1 MSLTPEKMTS
11 EKWERAKQLYQAAL
25 KCGRDERWRFLAE
38 NCGDD
43 EELLR
48 EVTSLLECSDDAA
61 AFLEKPAI
69 GEMAEAIVASKSLAG
84 KKILHYNIVRLLGA
98 GGMGEVYLAE
108 DTRLKRL
115 IALKILPATFGEDK
129 TSVRRFEREA
139 CAASA
144 LNHPNIL
151 TVHEFGENDGM
162 SFIASEYVK
171 GRTLRER
178 LVDGSPLAL
187 PETLDIA
194 RQVAAALRAAHTS
207 GIIHRDIKPEN
218 VMIRDD
224 AIVKVLD
231 FGLAK
236 PTAQKTNASGDEKET
251 VFQTTSG
258 LIMGTAT
265 YMSPEQARGLKIDSR
280 TDIWSFGVM
289 LYEMLA
295 GEPPFKGET
304 TSDTIASILTREP
317 APIDRDLPAG
327 LDQILHKAL
336 EKEADRRYQTI
347 EDLILDL
354 EIIGPEQ
361 SGPFVRMTSENLKT
375 AVTMKSAP
383 AGKSRWWGRILIA
396 AGGLLIVSA
405 GAVAIWKFYPR
416 DPERKYA
423 NLLASLRVTQLIAS
437 NAEAGEGNWG
447 PQISPNGTMIAY
459 SMIKTGKR
467 SIWTKQI
474 PDGKENRLSDGQ
486 GDRNPVW
493 SPNNQRIAFISNRDD
508 QTAIWEMPFS
518 GGELNFI
525 KALKNAKT
533 HLLKWSKNGK
543 KIYYYEHEPNIG
555 LNVFALDIDSK
566 ETVRLTDFRSEGAQ
580 YFSISPDE
588 DRIAYSAGPNNQ
600 LHIFVKP
607 IGDGPPVQV
616 TNEESSDQH
625 PFWLPDGNRIIYSSQ
640 RSGIFQTCIAY
651 LDEKRTE
658 QINLG
663 SNDTLIVDVS
673 ADGSRILFG
682 QSREESDLW
691 KIGVDDKIETQI
703 TFDTGLELWPS
714 ASVDG
719 KSIVFQATSES
730 KHLLEGSIRVRS
742 VADTQQTT
750 VASNGFSP
758 VFSPDGR
765 KAAFLRDANSLTDLW
780 IVDRN
785 GADERQLTTG
795 GVGFSSFSLMP
806 YNLQVRDFSWSPD
819 SGSLVYYAKKDGVWN
834 VFRIAVDGAAPQ
846 DISANS
852 DETISF
858 SSPVFAPD
866 GKYIAY
872 TSAARASSGGRKG
885 MDLHLW
891 NSEGPAVLY
900 SSASHFKL
908 IGWAGTDLIIAIPE
922 DKPIAQPLTVQLVL
936 IPTGGG
942 DPGPVPIASITA
954 AYFNNIHLSPK
965 GQIALV
971 TREDGKDNIR
981 VISVPGGKNTRIT
994 ANTDPISYIA
1004 GIAWSPDGKALYFSK
1019 QKQVNII
1026 SMYDNFK

>member
-1 MSLTPEKMTS
+1 MTS

-25 KCGRDERWRFLAE
+25 KCPRDERPQFLAE

-48 EVTSLLECSDDAA
+48 EVSSLLECSDDADS
-61 AFLEKPAI
+61 FLEKPAI
-69 GEMAEAIVASKSLAG
+69 GEVAEEIVASKSLAG
-84 KKILHYNIVRLLGA
+84 QKILHYNIIRLLGA

-108 DTRLKRL
+108 DTRLKRQ

-151 TVHEFGENDGM
+151 TVHEFGEHDGM
-162 SFIASEYVK
+162 NFIASEYVK
-171 GRTLRER
+171 GQTLRER
-178 LVDGSPLAL
+178 LVDGSPLTL
-187 PETLDIA
+187 SETLDIA

-236 PTAQKTNASGDEKET
+236 PTAQRPGAAGDERET
-251 VFQTTSG
+251 IFQTTSG
-258 LIMGTAT
+258 LIMGTAA
-265 YMSPEQARGLKIDSR
+265 YMSPEQARGREIDAR

-317 APIDRDLPAG
+317 EPIDRDLPAG
-327 LDQILHKAL
+327 LDEILQKAL
-336 EKEADRRYQTI
+336 EKEADQRYQTI

-354 EIIGPEQ
+354 ETIGPDQ
-361 SGPFVRMTSENLKT
+361 SRPPVRLTSKNLKT
-375 AVTMKSAP
+375 AVTMRPVP
-383 AGKSRWWGRILIA
+383 ADKSRSWWRILIA
-396 AGGLLIVSA
+396 AGGLLVVLA
-405 GAVAIWKFYPR
+405 GAAAVWKFYPR
-416 DPERKYA
+416 DPERPYA
-423 NLLASLRVTQLIAS
+423 NLLASLRVTQLIAW
-437 NAEAGEGNWG
+437 NAEAGESNSG

-459 SMIKTGKR
+459 SIIKNGKR
-467 SIWTKQI
+467 NIWTKQI

-486 GDRNPVW
+486 GDRDPVW
-493 SPNNQRIAFISNRDD
+493 SPNSQRIAFISNRDD
-508 QTAIWEMPFS
+508 QIAIWEMPFS
-518 GGELNFI
+518 GGELTFV
-525 KALKNAKT
+525 KALKNAET
-533 HLLKWSKNGK
+533 HLLKWSKSGK
-543 KIYYYEHEPNIG
+543 KIYYYEFQPNIG
-555 LNVFALDIDSK
+555 LNVFALDMDSK
-566 ETVRLTDFRSEGAQ
+566 ETVRLTDFSSEGAQ

-588 DRIAYSAGPNNQ
+588 DRIAYSAGPNNR
-600 LHIFVKP
+600 LHIFVRP

-616 TNEESSDQH
+616 TNEESSDHH
-625 PFWLPDGNRIIYSSQ
+625 PFWLPDGKRIIYSSQ

-658 QINLG
+658 QINIG
-663 SNDTLIVDVS
+663 SSDTLIVDVS

-691 KIGVDDKIETQI
+691 KIGVDDKVETQI
-703 TFDTGLELWPS
+703 TFDTGLELWPAAS
-714 ASVDG
+714 ADG
-719 KSIVFQATSES
+719 KSIVFQSTSEA

-742 VADTQQTT
+742 VADTQQQTT

-765 KAAFLRDANSLTDLW
+765 KVAFLRDANSLRDLW

-785 GADERQLTTG
+785 GAGERQLTTG
-795 GVGFSSFSLMP
+795 GVGFSGFSLMP
-806 YNLQVRDFSWSPD
+806 YNLPVRDFGWSPD
-819 SGSLVYYAKKDGVWN
+819 SGSLVYCAKKDGVWN
-834 VFRIAVDGAAPQ
+834 VFLVAVDGAAPQ

-858 SSPVFAPD
+858 SSPVFSPD

-872 TSAARASSGGRKG
+872 TSAAKASSGGRKG
-885 MDLHLW
+885 TDLHLW
-891 NSEGPAVLY
+891 NGEGPAVLY
-900 SSASHFKL
+900 SSASNFKL
-908 IGWAGTDLIIAIPE
+908 IGWSGTDLIIAIPE
-922 DKPIAQPLTVQLVL
+922 DKPDAQPLTVQLVR

-942 DPGPVPIASITA
+942 GPGPVPIASITA
-954 AYFNNIHLSPK
+954 AYFMNIHLSPK
-965 GQIALV
+965 GQIALA
-971 TREDGKDNIR
+971 TREDGRDNIR
-981 VISVPGGKNTRIT
+981 IISVPGGKNTRIT

-1004 GIAWSPDGKALYFSK
+1004 GMAWSPDGKALYFSK